1 MGIALID
8 ASRNYKDSESSVESL
23 TSESKLILIYISIVC
38 VILLS
43 SLIIMIC
50 WGCEIVGKDK
60 LILRS
65 NTRTFKDG
73 SGNEIKV
80 MNVKKS
86 NSVQLPVK
94 TSIKI
99 ERMISVW
106 FISYCHVWNKCEKWI
121 VKLLFMLTSNIELFN
136 VLMVINKLIFEINE
150 MKITTQFN
158 KLYFSTLM

>member
-1 MGIALID
+1 MGITLID
-8 ASRNYKDSESSVESL
+8 ALRNYKDSESSIESL

-43 SLIIMIC
+43 SLIIMTC
-50 WGCEIVGKDK
+50 WGCAIVEKDK

-73 SGNEIKV
+73 SGNEVKV
-80 MNVKKS
+80 MNFKKS
-86 NSVQLPVK
+86 NSMQLPVK

-106 FISYCHVWNKCEKWI
+106 FVS
-121 VKLLFMLTSNIELFN
+121 
-136 VLMVINKLIFEINE
+136 
-150 MKITTQFN
+150 
-158 KLYFSTLM
+158 

>member
-8 ASRNYKDSESSVESL
+8 ALRNYKDSKSSVESL

-73 SGNEIKV
+73 SGNEIKG
-80 MNVKKS
+80 MNVTKS

-99 ERMISVW
+99 ERMISV
-106 FISYCHVWNKCEKWI
+106 
-121 VKLLFMLTSNIELFN
+121 
-136 VLMVINKLIFEINE
+136 
-150 MKITTQFN
+150 
-158 KLYFSTLM
+158 